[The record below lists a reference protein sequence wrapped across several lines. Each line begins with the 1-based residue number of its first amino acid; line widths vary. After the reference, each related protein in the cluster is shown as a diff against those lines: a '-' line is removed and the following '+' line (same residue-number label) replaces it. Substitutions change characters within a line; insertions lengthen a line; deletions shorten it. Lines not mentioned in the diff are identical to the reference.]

1 MTYYEIVKLIQ
12 QACENHKQVQSYG
25 YGMLSNI
32 QAPQVLQQRNYPYVF
47 LNPTQHALTEHQIE
61 YNFNLII
68 MDLALSDDFKDQINQ
83 NGTAQLFVQQED
95 TVLSA
100 QSGCL
105 QIGLDIMAHFR
116 YSSLGTDVVVQT
128 SAVPFEERFD
138 DTVSGMTL
146 GLRII
151 LPNPLSACEAI
162 IV

>member
-12 QACENHKQVQSYG
+12 SACEGHKQVQSYG

-32 QAPQVLQQRNYPYVF
+32 QAPQVLEGRNYPYVF
-47 LNPTQHALTEHQIE
+47 LNPTQHTLTEHQIE

-68 MDLALSDDFKDQINQ
+68 MGLALADDYRDVTNSSTIEI
-83 NGTAQLFVQQED
+83 QQED
-95 TVLSA
+95 TVLLA
-100 QSGCL
+100 QSYCL
-105 QIGLDIMAHFR
+105 QIGLDILAHFR
-116 YSSLGTDVVVQT
+116 YSVLTTDVVVQT

-151 LPNPLSACEAI
+151 LPNPLSACEPI
-162 IV
+162 II